1 MSERYKQE
9 GYFTE
14 QILSELKNRGFTE
27 EEIREKLESM
37 QGKIRPAVEAMI
49 DEADRVAKG
58 EGECFTMRD
67 VFDIEE

>member
-58 EGECFTMRD
+58 EGEYFTMRD